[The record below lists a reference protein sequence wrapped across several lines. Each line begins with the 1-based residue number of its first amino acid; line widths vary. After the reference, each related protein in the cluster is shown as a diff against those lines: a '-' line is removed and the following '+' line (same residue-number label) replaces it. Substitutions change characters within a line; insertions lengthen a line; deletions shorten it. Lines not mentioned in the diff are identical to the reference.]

1 MGSSLIQ
8 LEVSPTAGASLA
20 LVAARHRAP
29 SGASA
34 AGFAE
39 QSDDA
44 YSGRNG
50 GAAVH
55 GTADP
60 DGAVSA
66 ADSAGGSG
74 GGLGS
79 GANRGP
85 RGAGGERGDR
95 GGAQEGPPVGAWR
108 SRGRLRGALRR
119 AVCGGAGDVDEC
131 GMTGMPDQLDTHS

>member
-1 MGSSLIQ
+1 MGSSLVQ

-20 LVAARHRAP
+20 LVAAWHRAP
-29 SGASA
+29 AGASA

-39 QSDDA
+39 QSDNA

-55 GTADP
+55 GAADP
-60 DGAVSA
+60 DGTVVA

-79 GANRGP
+79 GVNRGP
-85 RGAGGERGDR
+85 KGASPERGNR
-95 GGAQEGPPVGAWR
+95 GGAQEGPLAGAWR

-131 GMTGMPDQLDTHS
+131 GMTGMPDQLDAHS